1 MKNYH
6 TIQKSNDRFAPLT
19 QTDLKDIL
27 KKQDDPYE
35 GLGPADRIKFS
46 KVKENL
52 AKKNYTR
59 MKLDPAKPLEEGHQR
74 TKPGTQ
80 NWREHTHVEQLD
92 SNFGAK
98 TNLNTSLP
106 FVDGRY
112 L

>member
-1 MKNYH
+1 MKQANQSLSQINQGPNLDYQSKNLDYIRNH
-6 TIQKSNDRFAPLT
+6 STIQKSNDKFAPIT

-59 MKLDPAKPLEEGHQR
+59 MKLDPAKPLEASQTR

-80 NWREHTHVEQLD
+80 N
-92 SNFGAK
+92 
-98 TNLNTSLP
+98 
-106 FVDGRY
+106 
-112 L
+112 